1 MTDTR
6 LLKYKQRVSTN
17 RGTLEEHKD
26 YFQYFLDKFTSMFF
40 KLTEHHF
47 IAKKQSEFLRVK
59 KASLK
64 FDKAVLILDFA
75 ENDSIC
81 CSRLCPKLPL
91 EQCSGNNPSLV

>member
-1 MTDTR
+1 MTDPR

-17 RGTLEEHKD
+17 RSTLEKHED
-26 YFQYFLDKFTSMFF
+26 NFQYFLDKSTSTFF
-40 KLTEHHF
+40 ELTEHHF
-47 IAKKQSEFLRVK
+47 IAKKQSELLRVK

-75 ENDSIC
+75 ENHSIC
-81 CSRLCPKLPL
+81 FLRLCPKLSL

>member
-1 MTDTR
+1 MTDIR

-17 RGTLEEHKD
+17 RGTLEEHED
-26 YFQYFLDKFTSMFF
+26 NFEYFLDKFTSMFF
-40 KLTEHHF
+40 ELTEHHF

-64 FDKAVLILDFA
+64 LDEAVLILDFA
-75 ENDSIC
+75 KNYSIC
-81 CSRLCPKLPL
+81 CSRLCPKLLL